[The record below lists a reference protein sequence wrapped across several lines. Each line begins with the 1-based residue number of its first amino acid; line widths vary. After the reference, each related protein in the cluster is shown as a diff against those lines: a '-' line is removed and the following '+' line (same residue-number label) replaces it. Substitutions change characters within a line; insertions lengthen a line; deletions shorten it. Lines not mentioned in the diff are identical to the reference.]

1 MYLTFLSRCNLHLR
15 TSASF
20 WRSWKWLKMYC
31 YIEEATQI
39 NEEQTAI
46 YYMGLVNVNLIR
58 IFHQQFFLRKNF
70 NGHNSLFIRNLS
82 IRGYTRTLLN
92 QLNQLLYTPRT
103 LSKQQLSPRNRRF
116 LHQKS
121 TPNLVA
127 PSSFTSGI
135 LQTSTP
141 NVIHP
146 MSYFW
151 IMQQT
156 PFTPLACHTFTL
168 SLSQQKPVP
177 WSALYSGNLFK
188 SISFTPSTCSQQQQQ
203 QQQQQKRQHQPH
215 TLLRSYT
222 RETLLAKH
230 LLQQTP
236 STD

>member
-1 MYLTFLSRCNLHLR
+1 MQLTWGLSILMYLTFLSRCNLHLR

-20 WRSWKWLKMYC
+20 WRSWKWLNMYC

-121 TPNLVA
+121 TPKIWLHQAVLHQEY
-127 PSSFTSGI
+127 FK
-135 LQTSTP
+135 LLHQTSF
-141 NVIHP
+141 I
-146 MSYFW
+146 
-151 IMQQT
+151 
-156 PFTPLACHTFTL
+156 
-168 SLSQQKPVP
+168 
-177 WSALYSGNLFK
+177 LYPIF
-188 SISFTPSTCSQQQQQ
+188 
-203 QQQQQKRQHQPH
+203 
-215 TLLRSYT
+215 
-222 RETLLAKH
+222 E
-230 LLQQTP
+230 
-236 STD
+236 